1 MEEEPKEE
9 MAPEIMAAPEEPSEP
24 KEEPKPV
31 LKQDDETKPPAAAE
45 EAKPAAAAEQKPP
58 AEMPKAETAAPE

>member
-24 KEEPKPV
+24 KAV